1 MLIKHSDRGR
11 RNKPESLSDYER
23 TYNRAID
30 LVTEAIGHANKVETR
45 RVAAVRLKPT
55 FWRLFREGMRILMAQ
70 QGVKLQDETE
80 FTLEG
85 YRIVEGPRKQ
95 YDSIAIEYV
104 ENALNPK
111 LYSIN

>member
-11 RNKPESLSDYER
+11 KHKPETLSDYER

-30 LVTEAIGHANKVETR
+30 LVTEAIGHSNKVETR

-55 FWRLFREGMRILMAQ
+55 FWRLFCEGMRLLMAEK
-70 QGVKLQDETE
+70 GVKMEDASE

-85 YRIVEGPRKQ
+85 YRILEGPRKQ
-95 YDSIAIEYV
+95 YNSIEIEYV

-111 LYSIN
+111 LFV

>member
-11 RNKPESLSDYER
+11 NRNPRTLSDYDR

-45 RVAAVRLKPT
+45 MVAAVRLKPT
-55 FWRLFREGMRILMAQ
+55 FWRLFVDGMRILMAQ
-70 QGVKLQDETE
+70 KGVKLEDATE

-85 YRIVEGPRKQ
+85 YKVLEGPRRQ
-95 YDSIAIEYV
+95 YNSIEIEYV

-111 LYSIN
+111 LFN